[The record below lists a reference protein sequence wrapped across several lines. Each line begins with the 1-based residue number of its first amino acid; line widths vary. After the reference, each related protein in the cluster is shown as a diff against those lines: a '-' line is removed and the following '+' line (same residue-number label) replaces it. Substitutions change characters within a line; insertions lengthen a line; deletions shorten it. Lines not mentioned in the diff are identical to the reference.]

1 MLNPAAPSQPSDD
14 RAATPAKGS
23 LTLVLG
29 GVRSGKSDF
38 AQSLAV
44 RLGGERVLFVAT
56 AEPHDGEMVRRI
68 DHHRRCRPASW
79 NTLEQPRAVGQT
91 ISDVLADSNA
101 RPDASPRVILL
112 DCLTLLV
119 SNVMCADNN
128 WNKHAD
134 ELEHRIRCEVDALIQ
149 VVTKHPAHLIIV
161 SGEVG
166 SGVVPDH
173 AMGRMFRDLLGIAN
187 QQLAAAATST
197 YLMVA
202 GLAIDATRLST
213 SVEQAAQI
221 ADAACQ
227 QESR

>member
-1 MLNPAAPSQPSDD
+1 MMDSTARSKPAG
-14 RAATPAKGS
+14 AAAAASSKGS

-44 RLGGERVLFVAT
+44 RLGGDRVLFVAT

-79 NTLEQPRAVGQT
+79 NTLEQPRDVGQG
-91 ISDVLADSNA
+91 ILGLLADSDA
-101 RPDASPRVILL
+101 RSDAPPRVILL

-134 ELEHRIRCEVDALIQ
+134 ELEHRIQSEIEALIQ
-149 VVTKHPAHLIIV
+149 VAANNPTHLIIV

-173 AMGRMFRDLLGIAN
+173 AMGRMFRDLLGLAN

-213 SVEQAAQI
+213 TIEQAAR
-221 ADAACQ
+221 CQ
-227 QESR
+227 ETRA